1 MSEEL
6 PALAE
11 LLPQISTPVTVIN
24 GRDDRVVPLANA
36 EFLYERLP
44 TSRVV
49 IVDAGHFVS
58 LRGESQRTGEKD

>member
-1 MSEEL
+1 MTEEL

-11 LLPQISTPVTVIN
+11 LLPQISPPVTVIN

-44 TSRVV
+44 ISRVV
-49 IVDAGHFVS
+49 IVDAGHFV
-58 LRGESQRTGEKD
+58 